1 MKNKEEQKESVLG
14 VIKKYKVEEKQNLLR
29 RKKFQ
34 REIRDRIC
42 RCSLRAH
49 RLFFMNISSGIDFLW
64 LV

>member
-42 RCSLRAH
+42 RCSLRATPII
-49 RLFFMNISSGIDFLW
+49 FYEN
-64 LV
+64 